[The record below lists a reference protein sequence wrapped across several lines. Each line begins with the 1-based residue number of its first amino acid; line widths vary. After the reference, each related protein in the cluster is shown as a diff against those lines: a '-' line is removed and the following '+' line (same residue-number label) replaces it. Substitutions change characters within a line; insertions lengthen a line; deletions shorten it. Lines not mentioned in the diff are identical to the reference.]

1 MRLAPMRYKEFTWP
15 HNPETYQVEH
25 RRQVAVHKVPF
36 GGYVLQD
43 LGAGCRVLE
52 GEGTFAGKDA
62 YATFRALEQVFDQ
75 PGPGLLVHPVWP
87 ASSAY
92 FVTLQLTEEPLP
104 DFVRYRFAFWED
116 QGGYKAGLTEML
128 VHPVWPASSAYFV
141 TLQLTE
147 EPLPDFVRY
156 RFAFWE
162 DQGGYKA
169 GLTEIAAGGTEEGGS
184 AGEASQSA
192 SSYSGTYVVRKGDT
206 LWGIAGRYGV
216 ALTALIA
223 ANPQIKNPNLIYP
236 GETVVIP

>member
-15 HNPETYQVEH
+15 YNPETYQVEH

-75 PGPGLLVHPVWP
+75 PGPG
-87 ASSAY
+87 
-92 FVTLQLTEEPLP
+92 
-104 DFVRYRFAFWED
+104 
-116 QGGYKAGLTEML
+116 ML

-169 GLTEIAAGGTEEGGS
+169 GLTEIAAGGKEEGGS
-184 AGEASQSA
+184 AGGASQPA
-192 SSYSGTYVVRKGDT
+192 PSYSGTYVVRKGDT

-216 ALTALIA
+216 ALADLIA

>member
-116 QGGYKAGLTEML
+116 QGGYKAGLTE
-128 VHPVWPASSAYFV
+128 
-141 TLQLTE
+141 
-147 EPLPDFVRY
+147 
-156 RFAFWE
+156 
-162 DQGGYKA
+162 
-169 GLTEIAAGGTEEGGS
+169 IAAGGTEEGGS
-184 AGEASQSA
+184 AGGASQPA
-192 SSYSGTYVVRKGDT
+192 PSYSGTYVVRKGDT

-216 ALTALIA
+216 ALTDLIA